1 MACCKKRK
9 QALALRK
16 KRVQRMKQLN
26 EIKQEKMKQKA
37 RDDNQK

>member
-26 EIKQEKMKQKA
+26 EMKKEKMKQNIRK
-37 RDDNQK
+37 KLE